1 MTKVKICGITNLED
15 AGRAVQLGADML
27 GFNFYE
33 KSPRY
38 VSPGTVRNI
47 IDKIGYKARAVGVF
61 VNEENERLLQIT
73 IDAEVSLVQFHGDET
88 EYALDLIR
96 GNLGLEVIKA
106 LRVHD
111 GLTQDPAHFGKA
123 SFLVDGCSPGR
134 YGGTG
139 TLADWETA
147 PGVTFGG
154 NVWTNTTASAI
165 PSPFSPTTRPVMSAP
180 WAHGLL
186 IATKRSVLK
195 RLFRQ
200 SLLILVHSP
209 SVTKSVAD
217 LPAVII
223 RVSVRQ

>member
-38 VSPGTVRNI
+38 VSPGSVRNI

-73 IDAEVSLVQFHGDET
+73 IDADVSLVQFHGDET
-88 EYALDLIR
+88 EYPLDLIR
-96 GNLGLEVIKA
+96 DNLGLEVIKA

-139 TLADWETA
+139 TLADWEA
-147 PGVTFGG
+147 ARQLVSKGYSIYLAGG
-154 NVWTNTTASAI
+154 LNPDN
-165 PSPFSPTTRPVMSAP
+165 
-180 WAHGLL
+180 
-186 IATKRSVLK
+186 
-195 RLFRQ
+195 
-200 SLLILVHSP
+200 
-209 SVTKSVAD
+209 VAD
-217 LPAVII
+217 AIRQVRPYAVDVASGVESSPGKKDPKKLEAFIKAAKEAI
-223 RVSVRQ
+223 